1 MSLTA
6 PIYVLKRRAKQLSR
20 EAGIPLNQALDRIAR
35 DEGFQTWSLLMA
47 RGQSTRVAPN
57 PDAGKRQITSLP
69 IAEADRTEFIQTA
82 NEVFEVVLE
91 RIEAQHPETTRQ
103 LWSAEHYVDELLL
116 RDDMLP
122 IDRDYALSLIEAFLV
137 HHVVN
142 LAVEADE
149 QATA

>member
-1 MSLTA
+1 MSLSA

-35 DEGFQTWSLLMA
+35 DEGFQTWSLLIA
-47 RGQSTRVAPN
+47 RGQSTGAVPS
-57 PDAGKRQITSLP
+57 PDSEKMQITSLP
-69 IAEADRTEFIQTA
+69 IDEPDRTEFVRTA

-91 RIEAQHPETTRQ
+91 RIEAQHPDATRR
-103 LWSAEHYVDELLL
+103 LWNAERFVDELLL

-122 IDRDYALSLIEAFLV
+122 IGRDYALSLIEAFLV